1 MVETNHDFEPETEP
15 TKPSRLLDKRPTP
28 EGVVSKQSQAYVM
41 AGLAVLI
48 LFAVLF
54 SKSRQR
60 TVAPAG
66 PPSSTYAAPSE
77 VNERKIQDLKDELN
91 QAQRKSEQESHPSA
105 APNTTGASPVTENVG
120 SSVPATSQLPPP
132 DVQRDPIVDA
142 EKQITFKSR
151 FASNLIATETPQA
164 APPQPSSPPPALPQS
179 GPRSAS
185 SADSFSPL
193 VRNALQLGLTGD
205 KPVPDKRAVE
215 VNVNSAFGQPYVLFE
230 GTTIDTTLLNRLNG
244 DFSGPVKV
252 MVTNPVYS
260 HDRQHVLV
268 PEGTFLL
275 GDALKVDHFGQKR
288 LAISFHRMIMPDGY
302 SVDLDKFQ
310 GLNQI
315 GETGLSDQ
323 VNNHYLEI
331 FGVSIAVGLIT
342 GAADATTNTS
352 AVNLSNSDAIK
363 ESAVTSVAQSA
374 SHILDRFLN
383 ILPTITIREGLRIKI
398 YLTEDLLLPAYENHA
413 VPPSI

>member
-1 MVETNHDFEPETEP
+1 MVETNHHFESENDS
-15 TKPSRLLDKRPTP
+15 TKPSRLLDRRPTP
-28 EGVVSKQSQAYVM
+28 EGVISKQSQAYVM

-60 TVAPAG
+60 TVTPAVAS
-66 PPSSTYAAPSE
+66 SSTYAAPSE
-77 VNERKIQDLKDELN
+77 INERKIQDLKEELN
-91 QAQRKSEQESHPSA
+91 KAQRTSEQEAHPPS
-105 APNTTGASPVTENVG
+105 APNT
-120 SSVPATSQLPPP
+120 PATPNAGSAPPTPPPPTP

-142 EKQITFKSR
+142 EKQIAFKSR
-151 FASNLIATETPQA
+151 FASNLISSDAPQA
-164 APPQPSSPPPALPQS
+164 APQLGLQSLAPQS
-179 GPRSAS
+179 SAPRSVPAG
-185 SADSFSPL
+185 DSFNPL
-193 VRNALQLGLTGD
+193 VQKALQLGLTGD
-205 KPVPDKRAVE
+205 KPTLPEKRPVE
-215 VNVNSAFGQPYVLFE
+215 VNVNAANGQPYVLFE

-244 DFSGPVKV
+244 DFAGPVKV

-275 GDALKVDHFGQKR
+275 GDAQKVDHFGQKR
-288 LAISFHRMIMPDGY
+288 LAVSFHRMIMPDGY
-302 SVDLDKFQ
+302 SIDLDKFH
-310 GLNQI
+310 GLSQI
-315 GETGLSDQ
+315 GETGLTDQ
-323 VNNHYLEI
+323 INNHYLEI

-363 ESAVTSVAQSA
+363 ESAAASIAQSA
-374 SHILDRFLN
+374 SHVLDRFLN

-413 VPPSI
+413 VPPAI

>member
-1 MVETNHDFEPETEP
+1 MVETNHHFEAENENEP
-15 TKPSRLLDKRPTP
+15 RRPSRLLDKRPTP

-60 TVAPAG
+60 TVVPSA
-66 PPSSTYAAPSE
+66 PSSPTYAAPSE
-77 VNERKIQDLKDELN
+77 VNERKIQDLKEELN
-91 QAQRKSEQESHPSA
+91 QAQRKSEQESRPVS
-105 APNTTGASPVTENVG
+105 APNAPPNVG
-120 SSVPATSQLPPP
+120 STPSAGQLPAPE
-132 DVQRDPIVDA
+132 VQHDPIADA
-142 EKQITFKSR
+142 EKQIAFKAR
-151 FASNLIATETPQA
+151 FASNLISSEAPQSSLSQTT
-164 APPQPSSPPPALPQS
+164 APAPAPQPNPA
-179 GPRSAS
+179 RTVA
-185 SADSFSPL
+185 SADSFNPL
-193 VRNALQLGLTGD
+193 VRNALRVGLAAD
-205 KPVPDKRAVE
+205 KPTTSEKRPAE
-215 VNVNSAFGQPYVLFE
+215 VNVNAAIGQPYVLFE
-230 GTTIDTTLLNRLNG
+230 GTTIDTTLLNRLSG

-275 GDALKVDHFGQKR
+275 GDALTVDHFGQKR
-288 LAISFHRMIMPDGY
+288 LAISFHRLIMPDGY

-310 GLNQI
+310 GLSQV
-315 GETGLSDQ
+315 GETGLTDQ

-331 FGVSIAVGLIT
+331 FGTSVAVGLIA

-352 AVNLSNSDAIK
+352 AFTLSNSDVLKGNA
-363 ESAVTSVAQSA
+363 AASVAQSV
-374 SHILDRFLN
+374 SHVLDRFLN
-383 ILPTITIREGLRIKI
+383 VLPTITIREGLRIKI

>member
-1 MVETNHDFEPETEP
+1 MVETNHHFEPETEP
-15 TKPSRLLDKRPTP
+15 AKPARLLDRRPTP
-28 EGVVSKQSQAYVM
+28 EGVVSKQSQAYMM

-60 TVAPAG
+60 TAAPSAA
-66 PPSSTYAAPSE
+66 PVSPSYAAPSE
-77 VNERKIQDLKDELN
+77 VNERKIQDLKEELN
-91 QAQRKSEQESHPSA
+91 QAQRKSEQESRSGNA
-105 APNTTGASPVTENVG
+105 ANPVTTQPNVG
-120 SSVPATSQLPPP
+120 GSPSPAQLPAP
-132 DVQRDPIVDA
+132 DVQHDPIADA
-142 EKQITFKSR
+142 EKQIAFKAR
-151 FASNLIATETPQA
+151 FASNLISWELPQTA
-164 APPQPSSPPPALPQS
+164 AQPSTMSTPVSPTPAQRTAAES
-179 GPRSAS
+179 NAY
-185 SADSFSPL
+185 SPL
-193 VRNALQLGLTGD
+193 VQRALQFGSTGD
-205 KPVPDKRAVE
+205 KSAGTEKRPAE
-215 VNVNSAFGQPYVLFE
+215 VNVNAAYGQPYVLFE

-302 SVDLDKFQ
+302 SVDLDMFQ
-310 GLNQI
+310 GLSQI
-315 GETGLSDQ
+315 GETGLTDQ
-323 VNNHYLEI
+323 INNHYLEI

-363 ESAVTSVAQSA
+363 ESAASSIAQSA

-383 ILPTITIREGLRIKI
+383 VLPTITIREGLRIKI

>member
-1 MVETNHDFEPETEP
+1 MVETNHHFESENES
-15 TKPSRLLDKRPTP
+15 TKPSRLLDRRPTP

-60 TVAPAG
+60 TVMPAAQS
-66 PPSSTYAAPSE
+66 SSTYAAPSE
-77 VNERKIQDLKDELN
+77 INERKIQDLKEELN
-91 QAQRKSEQESHPSA
+91 KAQRSSEQEAHPASGPNASA
-105 APNTTGASPVTENVG
+105 IPDVGGAPPMPQM
-120 SSVPATSQLPPP
+120 PAPE
-132 DVQRDPIVDA
+132 VQRDPIADA
-142 EKQITFKSR
+142 EKQIAFKSR
-151 FASNLIATETPQA
+151 FASNLISSE
-164 APPQPSSPPPALPQS
+164 PPQTPPQS
-179 GPRSAS
+179 GPPSPVPQSSALRTVA
-185 SADSFSPL
+185 SADSFNPL
-193 VRNALQLGLTGD
+193 VQKALQLGVTGD
-205 KPVPDKRAVE
+205 KPVTPEKHPAE
-215 VNVNSAFGQPYVLFE
+215 VNVNAASGQPYVLFE

-244 DFSGPVKV
+244 DFAGPVKV

-275 GDALKVDHFGQKR
+275 GDAQKVDHFGQKR
-288 LAISFHRMIMPDGY
+288 LAVSFHRMIMPDGY
-302 SVDLDKFQ
+302 SVDLDKFH
-310 GLNQI
+310 GLSQI
-315 GETGLSDQ
+315 GETGLTDQ
-323 VNNHYLEI
+323 INNHYLEI

-363 ESAVTSVAQSA
+363 ESAVASIAQSA
-374 SHILDRFLN
+374 SHVLDRFLN

-413 VPPSI
+413 VPPGI

>member
-1 MVETNHDFEPETEP
+1 MVETNHHFEPGNENEP
-15 TKPSRLLDKRPTP
+15 TRPSRLLDKRPTP

-60 TVAPAG
+60 TPTPVL
-66 PPSSTYAAPSE
+66 PSATYAASSE

-91 QAQRKSEQESHPSA
+91 KAQKTSELETHASA
-105 APNTTGASPVTENVG
+105 TPNTAPTSPASPNVG
-120 SSVPATSQLPPP
+120 SVPPTSQLPPP
-132 DVQRDPIVDA
+132 DVQRDPIADA
-142 EKQITFKSR
+142 EKQIAFKAR
-151 FASNLIATETPQA
+151 FASNLISTEVAQA
-164 APPQPSSPPPALPQS
+164 VPPQQPSPAPASQQS
-179 GPRSAS
+179 APRPASAT
-185 SADSFSPL
+185 DSYSPL
-193 VRNALQLGLTGD
+193 VRSALQLGLTGD
-205 KPVPDKRAVE
+205 KPLPERRAVE

-268 PEGTFLL
+268 PDGTFLL
-275 GDALKVDHFGQKR
+275 GDALKVEHFGQKR

-363 ESAVTSVAQSA
+363 ESAATSVAQSA

-398 YLTEDLLLPAYENHA
+398 YLTEDLLLPAYENHT